1 MLLGVAKGDGVAGAC
16 GGVAVVAV
24 PTPSTVVAV
33 RNARTCTTVTALLY
47 LGRKRVLAGRCIF
60 PGWNAPTMIVAG
72 GGATTATASLS
83 ILFKIANLFNFW
95 KFQRLAKYLAS
106 SIVTD

>member
-1 MLLGVAKGDGVAGAC
+1 MAGAC
-16 GGVAVVAV
+16 GGVAVVA
-24 PTPSTVVAV
+24 VAV

-47 LGRKRVLAGRCIF
+47 LGRKGVLAGRCIF

-83 ILFKIANLFNFW
+83 ILFEIK
-95 KFQRLAKYLAS
+95 K
-106 SIVTD
+106 